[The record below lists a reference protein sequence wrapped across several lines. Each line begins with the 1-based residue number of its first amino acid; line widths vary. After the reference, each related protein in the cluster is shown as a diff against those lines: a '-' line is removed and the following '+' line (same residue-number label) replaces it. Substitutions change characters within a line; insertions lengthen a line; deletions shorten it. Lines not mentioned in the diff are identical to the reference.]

1 VVRRMAGLA
10 DKAKKFI
17 EQAGGTPKKEGS
29 GVKTGSGKRSASEK
43 RGGGSL
49 TDRAKRAAKEFLK

>member
-1 VVRRMAGLA
+1 MAGLA

-17 EQAGGTPKKEGS
+17 EQAGGTAKKEGS

-49 TDRAKRAAKEFLK
+49 ADRAKRAAKEFLK

>member
-1 VVRRMAGLA
+1 MLRRMAGLA

-17 EQAGGTPKKEGS
+17 EQAGGTPKKGS

>member
-1 VVRRMAGLA
+1 MAGLA

-17 EQAGGTPKKEGS
+17 EQAGGTSKKEGS

-43 RGGGSL
+43 RGGGTL
-49 TDRAKRAAKEFLK
+49 ADRAKRAAKEFLK